1 MRAGK
6 DYIGV
11 GVGAMVFNAQGQVFL
26 AQRGPK
32 AKNERGCWEFPGGS
46 VEYGERLEAAIV
58 REIMEE
64 YGMQI
69 AVERLLHVA
78 DHIIADEGQHWV
90 SPTYIARLE
99 SGEPRIVE
107 PEKCSA
113 IGWFDLDKLPAPLS
127 LVTQEDL
134 KVYLQ
139 QAAQG
144 AISALD
150 HVQLAMPKGREAEAR
165 AFYGD
170 LLGMR
175 EIPKPAA
182 LAQRGGCWFQSRHAQ
197 IHLGVEE
204 PFAPARKAHPAFLVD
219 DLSSYLA
226 KLEAA
231 GQQITLDSS
240 VAGVRRAFLSDPFG
254 NRIELIQQGDG
265 FNQTQQNV
273 V

>member
-46 VEYGERLEAAIV
+46 VEFGERLEAAIV
-58 REIMEE
+58 REMREE
-64 YGMQI
+64 YAIEI
-69 AVERLLHVA
+69 AVERLLHVV
-78 DHIIADEGQHWV
+78 DHVIAAEGQHWV
-90 SPTYIARLE
+90 SPTYIARLQ

-113 IGWFDLDKLPAPLS
+113 IGWFELSQLPAPLS
-127 LVTQEDL
+127 LVTQDDL
-134 KVYLQ
+134 TIYLRQ
-139 QAAQG
+139 TGQAA
-144 AISALD
+144 IKALD

-170 LLGMR
+170 LLGMH
-175 EIPKPAA
+175 EIDKPEP
-182 LAQRGGCWFQSRHAQ
+182 LAQRGGCWFQSQSAQ

-204 PFAPARKAHPAFLVD
+204 PFAPARKAHPAFLVS

-231 GQQITLDSS
+231 GQTITSDNS
-240 VAGVRRAFLSDPFG
+240 VAGVRRAFINDPFG
-254 NRIELIQQGDG
+254 NRIELIQDGDG
-265 FNQTQQNV
+265 FNQ
-273 V
+273 

>member
-58 REIMEE
+58 REIAEE
-64 YGMQI
+64 YAIEI
-69 AVERLLHVA
+69 AVERLLHVV
-78 DHIIADEGQHWV
+78 DHIIAEEGQHWV
-90 SPTYIARLE
+90 SPTYIARLQ

-107 PEKCSA
+107 AEKCSA
-113 IGWFDLDKLPAPLS
+113 IGWFELDQLPAPLS
-127 LVTQEDL
+127 LATQEDI

-144 AISALD
+144 AITALD

-165 AFYGD
+165 AFYAD
-170 LLGMR
+170 LLGMH
-175 EIPKPAA
+175 EIDKPEP
-182 LAQRGGCWFQSRHAQ
+182 LAQRGGCWFQSQRAQ

-219 DLSSYLA
+219 DLASYVA

-231 GQQITLDSS
+231 GQTVTPDSS
-240 VAGVRRAFLSDPFG
+240 VAGVRRAFINDPFG
-254 NRIELIQQGDG
+254 NRIELIQEGDG
-265 FNQTQQNV
+265 FNQ
-273 V
+273 